1 MSDGHTYGTV
11 KSDVTDR
18 ALAPTIDSRSQDAS
32 WTAALPDD
40 FGLLLRDAVD
50 LHVHGQPDV
59 SRRFANRG
67 ADIEVA
73 RLAHAY
79 GLRGWVLKSHLW
91 PTMDRAGMIRDAL
104 TDIDFDV
111 YGSIT
116 LNPPA
121 GGVSVTVVELAASHD
136 AKVIFLPTWGNAAD
150 VARGGYIPDRLALVA
165 SSFPPYATSHAI
177 RLTDGNGALTG
188 AVREVLDACR
198 ALDLSVATGHASLD
212 ESRAV
217 AEYCAGIGARVL
229 ITHPLHYLD
238 KPGQLTEFTTLGA
251 FVEFCNASLLHPDG
265 HNTIRDVYAGLEEIG
280 PDQAVLTTDIFS
292 RWVPPEPECLRMF
305 AEQLSYLGAPAQDL
319 RRMLV
324 VNPRRFLGQPEVA

>member
-1 MSDGHTYGTV
+1 MNSEPV
-11 KSDVTDR
+11 SQPQ
-18 ALAPTIDSRSQDAS
+18 APVIDSRSYEAS

-40 FGLLLRDAVD
+40 FGALLRDGID

-67 ADIEVA
+67 ADIDVA

-91 PTMDRAGMIRDAL
+91 PTMDRAGLIRDSL
-104 TDIDFDV
+104 TDIDFEV

-136 AKVIFLPTWGNAAD
+136 AKVIFLPTWGSAAD
-150 VARGGYIPDRLALVA
+150 VARGGYIPDRLTLSAP
-165 SSFPPYATSHAI
+165 SFPRYASAHAI
-177 RLTDGNGALTG
+177 SLTDGNGSLTG

-198 ALDLSVATGHASLD
+198 ALDLSVATGHAGLSESL
-212 ESRAV
+212 AV

-229 ITHPLHYLD
+229 ITHPLHYVEQ
-238 KPGQLTEFTTLGA
+238 PGQLTRFTDLGA
-251 FVEFCNASLLHPDG
+251 FVEFCNAPVLHPVG
-265 HNTIRDVYAGLEEIG
+265 HLTIRVVYAGLEAIG
-280 PDQAVLTTDIFS
+280 RRQAVLTTDIFS
-292 RWVPPEPECLRMF
+292 RWVPPEPECFRMF
-305 AEQLSYLGAPAQDL
+305 AEQLSYLGISADDIRQLLAA
-319 RRMLV
+319 
-324 VNPRRFLGQPEVA
+324 NPRRFLGLPESVSVS

>member
-1 MSDGHTYGTV
+1 MNNEPARLA
-11 KSDVTDR
+11 R
-18 ALAPTIDSRSQDAS
+18 APDSLYRSAS
-32 WTAALPDD
+32 WAAALPDE
-40 FGLLLRDAVD
+40 FGALLRDGID

-116 LNPPA
+116 LNPPT

-136 AKVIFLPTWGNAAD
+136 AKVIFLPTWGSAAD
-150 VARGGYIPDRLALVA
+150 VARGGYISDRLTLVA
-165 SSFPPYATSHAI
+165 PSFPPYASAHAI
-177 RLTDGNGALTG
+177 GLTDGNGALTG

-198 ALDLSVATGHASLD
+198 DLDLSVATGHAGLD

-217 AEYCAGIGARVL
+217 AAYCAAIGVRVL
-229 ITHPLHYLD
+229 ITHPLPYID
-238 KPGQLTEFTTLGA
+238 KPSQLAEFTQLGA
-251 FVEFCNASLLHPDG
+251 FVEFCNAPLFHPAG
-265 HNTIRDVYAGLEEIG
+265 HLSIRDVCAGLEAIG
-280 PDQAVLTTDIFS
+280 PGQSVLTTDVFS
-292 RWVPPEPECLRMF
+292 RWVPPEPECLRIF
-305 AEQLSYLGAPAQDL
+305 AEQLSYLGISAADIRQ
-319 RRMLV
+319 MLV
-324 VNPRRFLGQPEVA
+324 TNPRRFLGLTDSAS

>member
-1 MSDGHTYGTV
+1 MNSE
-11 KSDVTDR
+11 R
-18 ALAPTIDSRSQDAS
+18 ADQPQASAIDSRSGAGA
-32 WTAALPDD
+32 WTAALPED
-40 FGLLLRDAVD
+40 FGALLRDGID

-67 ADIEVA
+67 GDIEVA

-91 PTMDRAGMIRDAL
+91 PTMDRAGLIRDAL
-104 TDIDFDV
+104 TDIDFEV

-136 AKVIFLPTWGNAAD
+136 AKVIFLPTWGSAAD
-150 VARGGYIPDRLALVA
+150 VARGGYIPDRLTLSAP
-165 SSFPPYATSHAI
+165 SFPRYAAARAI
-177 RLTDGNGALTG
+177 ALTDGNGALTG

-198 ALDLSVATGHASLD
+198 ALDLSVATGHAGLSESL
-212 ESRAV
+212 AV

-229 ITHPLHYLD
+229 ITHPLHYVE
-238 KPGQLTEFTTLGA
+238 KPGQLTSFTDLGA
-251 FVEFCNASLLHPDG
+251 FVEFCNAPLLHPDG
-265 HNTIRDVYAGLEEIG
+265 HLTIRAVHAGLEAIG
-280 PDQAVLTTDIFS
+280 PAQAVLTTDIFS
-292 RWVPPEPECLRMF
+292 RWVPPEPECFRMF
-305 AEQLSYLGAPAQDL
+305 AEQLSYLGIPPADI

-324 VNPRRFLGQPEVA
+324 ANPRRFLGLPSGK

>member
-1 MSDGHTYGTV
+1 MRMNSDSGD
-11 KSDVTDR
+11 KPDR
-18 ALAPTIDSRSQDAS
+18 AAAPGGAV
-32 WTAALPDD
+32 WAAALPDD
-40 FGLLLRDAVD
+40 FGDLLRDAID

-67 ADIEVA
+67 ADIAVA

-104 TDIDFDV
+104 ADIDFQV

-121 GGVSVTVVELAASHD
+121 GGVSAAVVQLAASHD
-136 AKVIFLPTWGNAAD
+136 AKVVFLPTWGSAAD
-150 VARGGYIPDRLALVA
+150 VARGGYIQDRLTLVA
-165 SSFPPYATSHAI
+165 PSFPRYAAARAI
-177 RLTDGNGALTG
+177 RMTDVGGALTG
-188 AVREVLDACR
+188 EVREVLDACR
-198 ALDLSVATGHASLD
+198 DLDLSVATGHAALG

-229 ITHPLHYLD
+229 ITHPLHYID
-238 KPGQLTEFTTLGA
+238 QPGQLAEFTAMGA
-251 FVEFCNASLLHPDG
+251 FVEFCNAPLLHPDAR
-265 HNTIRDVYAGLEEIG
+265 HFIRDVYAGLEAVG
-280 PDQAVLTTDIFS
+280 AGQAVLTTDVFS

-305 AEQLSYLGAPAQDL
+305 AEQLSYLGASAGDL
-319 RRMLV
+319 RQMLAA
-324 VNPRRFLGQPEVA
+324 NPRRFLGLPAAEPT

>member
-1 MSDGHTYGTV
+1 MKNDA
-11 KSDVTDR
+11 TDP
-18 ALAPTIDSRSQDAS
+18 AQAPAADSSSRNAP

-67 ADIEVA
+67 SDIAVA
-73 RLAHAY
+73 RLAHVY

-104 TDIDFDV
+104 ADIDFDV

-150 VARGGYIPDRLALVA
+150 VARGGYIPDRLTLVA
-165 SSFPPYATSHAI
+165 PSFPPYASSHAI
-177 RLTDGNGALTG
+177 SLTDGNGQLTG

-198 ALDLSVATGHASLD
+198 ALDLSVATGHASLR

-217 AEYCAGIGARVL
+217 AEYCSGIGARVL
-229 ITHPLHYLD
+229 ITHPLHYVE
-238 KPGQLTEFTTLGA
+238 KPDQLAEFTSLGA
-251 FVEFCNASLLHPDG
+251 FVEFCNAPLLHPDG
-265 HNTIRDVYAGLEEIG
+265 HHTIRGVYAGLEAIG
-280 PDQAVLTTDIFS
+280 AEQAVLTTDIFS
-292 RWVPPEPECLRMF
+292 RWVPPEPECLRVF
-305 AEQLSYLGAPAQDL
+305 AEQLSYLGASARDL
-319 RRMLV
+319 RQMLV
-324 VNPRRFLGQPEVA
+324 VNPRRFLALPEAAG